1 MLHYL
6 LLAVVAFAFPCHDLV
21 ASSAESQHISGSIL
35 ELYWVVPFLGILL
48 SLALMP
54 ILTPRFWHGHYG
66 KVAFFWSVITFSA
79 MMAFF
84 SFDQALFELFYTL
97 LHHYI
102 PFIILVSALY
112 IITLDIK
119 IDFGFEGTPLNNT
132 LFMMCG
138 ALVASVIGTTG
149 ASMVLIQPLLRI
161 NQNRLHKKHLV
172 IFFIFIVSN
181 IGGSL
186 TPLGDPP
193 LFLGFLEGVPF
204 TWPLLNLF
212 WPLCFVLFPLLLIL
226 WALDHYFMK
235 KDVNYL
241 SREKKKTS
249 TRLIKIKGYPN
260 IFLLGLVVLMIL
272 LSGLIELSHEVSLF
286 SVDLKLTDLLRDGA
300 LLSVVG
306 VALWIKR
313 RRGAERIYTWGPLV
327 EVAKLFVAIFITAI
341 PVIAILKSG
350 ENGAL
355 NFLTTGLFAAEEPLN
370 LRFFWITGLLS
381 GFLDNAPTYLIF
393 FHLAGGDAVT
403 LTTTLKTTLIAISS
417 GAVFMGALSYIGNA
431 PNFMVKA
438 IAEENGVTMPSFFGY
453 MAWSLLCLIPIMLGL
468 SLFWFM

>member
-1 MLHYL
+1 
-6 LLAVVAFAFPCHDLV
+6 
-21 ASSAESQHISGSIL
+21 
-35 ELYWVVPFLGILL
+35 
-48 SLALMP
+48 
-54 ILTPRFWHGHYG
+54 
-66 KVAFFWSVITFSA
+66 
-79 MMAFF
+79 
-84 SFDQALFELFYTL
+84 
-97 LHHYI
+97 
-102 PFIILVSALY
+102 
-112 IITLDIK
+112 
-119 IDFGFEGTPLNNT
+119 
-132 LFMMCG
+132 
-138 ALVASVIGTTG
+138 
-149 ASMVLIQPLLRI
+149 
-161 NQNRLHKKHLV
+161 
-172 IFFIFIVSN
+172 
-181 IGGSL
+181 
-186 TPLGDPP
+186 
-193 LFLGFLEGVPF
+193 
-204 TWPLLNLF
+204 
-212 WPLCFVLFPLLLIL
+212 
-226 WALDHYFMK
+226 
-235 KDVNYL
+235 
-241 SREKKKTS
+241 
-249 TRLIKIKGYPN
+249 
-260 IFLLGLVVLMIL
+260 
-272 LSGLIELSHEVSLF
+272 
-286 SVDLKLTDLLRDGA
+286 
-300 LLSVVG
+300 